1 MKSCI
6 FVRYQTYIGMKANQK
21 KLDEKCIFF
30 IFFPYKNVWKKLFL
44 SVSASNLKTTKSLL
58 LVNYMSPESVAS
70 NQAYPSSP
78 KTQSALLQICYNANK
93 KKIKNEIFASWY
105 NVQNI
110 QKLVTFI

>member
-1 MKSCI
+1 M
-6 FVRYQTYIGMKANQK
+6 F
-21 KLDEKCIFF
+21 EKNF
-30 IFFPYKNVWKKLFL
+30 FL

-78 KTQSALLQICYNANK
+78 KTQLALLQICYNAN

-110 QKLVTFI
+110 QKLVTYI

>member
-21 KLDEKCIFF
+21 KLDEKCNFF

-78 KTQSALLQICYNANK
+78 KNSRLYYRSATMRT

-110 QKLVTFI
+110 QKLVTYI

>member
-93 KKIKNEIFASWY
+93 KIKNEIFASWY

-110 QKLVTFI
+110 QKLVTYI